1 MKSQKRTMLESE
13 ALNKTLVAV
22 ASDVTAHI
30 LKFYT
35 LITLRLYA
43 LETIRSVLQYGVLRI
58 ILSKH

>member
-1 MKSQKRTMLESE
+1 MLESE

-58 ILSKH
+58 ILSKY